1 MARYLVTGGCGFIG
15 SHLCDSLIADGHQ
28 VVVVDDLS
36 TGRRE
41 NLPTGC
47 ELAVGD
53 AADGALVAAAA
64 AGTAGVFHLAAIASV
79 ERSNEAW
86 RATHV
91 ANQTATVTV
100 LEVARSIGRVPVV
113 YASSAA
119 VYGQGDGRTLDET
132 AALDP
137 LTAYGADKLGS
148 ELHARIAH
156 RLHGVPTTGLRFF
169 NVYGPRQ
176 DPKSPY
182 SGVIA
187 IFAERLL
194 QRRPVT
200 VFGDG
205 RQSRDFVY
213 VGDVVRFLRA
223 GMATRSNAPRVT
235 NVCTGRPT
243 PLLELIALLGRA
255 LDVEPEVIH
264 ALPRPGDIQRSCGDP
279 TRAQRE
285 LGVSAAPDW
294 ADGPD
299 RLLDWLAGA
308 APGLPP
314 GAAKPLPT
322 TPFAVSYG

>member
-1 MARYLVTGGCGFIG
+1 MPRFLVTGGCGFIG
-15 SHLCDSLIADGHQ
+15 SHLCDSLIADGHD

-36 TGRRE
+36 TGRRA
-41 NLPTGC
+41 NLPAGC
-47 ELAVGD
+47 QLVVGD
-53 AADGALVAAAA
+53 AADGALVAKAA
-64 AGTAGVFHLAAIASV
+64 AGTSGIFHLAAVASV

-86 RATHV
+86 RATHL

-119 VYGQGDGRTLDET
+119 VYGQGNGCTLDET

-137 LTAYGADKLGS
+137 LAVYGADKLGS

-182 SGVIA
+182 SGVIS
-187 IFAERLL
+187 IFAERL
-194 QRRPVT
+194 RRRLPVT

-223 GMATRSNAPRVT
+223 GMATRSDAPRVV
-235 NVCTGRPT
+235 NVCTGRDT
-243 PLLELIALLGRA
+243 NLLELIALLGRA
-255 LDVEPEVIH
+255 LGAEPEVVH
-264 ALPRPGDIQRSCGDP
+264 GPPRASDIRRSCGDP
-279 TRAQRE
+279 TGAHRA
-285 LGVSAAPDW
+285 LGVHATTDLATGL
-294 ADGPD
+294 AG
-299 RLLDWLAGA
+299 LLDWLAATQQARA
-308 APGLPP
+308 A
-314 GAAKPLPT
+314 A
-322 TPFAVSYG
+322 